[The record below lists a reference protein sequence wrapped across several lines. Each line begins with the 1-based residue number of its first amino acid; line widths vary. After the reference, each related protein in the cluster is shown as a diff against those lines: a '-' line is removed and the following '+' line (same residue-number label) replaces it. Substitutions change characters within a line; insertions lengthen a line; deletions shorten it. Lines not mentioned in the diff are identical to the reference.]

1 MNWSELD
8 TWIVITGALIC
19 LACALPG
26 AFLMLNRQ
34 SMLGDGISHAVLPG
48 LAIAFLLT
56 NSRDILPMVAGAVI
70 AGVLTAVLTQVVQR
84 FGQVESGA
92 ALGVVFCGLF
102 AIGLIL
108 IRVASDRVDL
118 DADCVLYG
126 SIETAVVDVNRVPRV
141 ALISGGLLLVN
152 ALLTLLFY
160 KELRLAAFDPALA
173 TTLGFNADAIRLGLT
188 LVASVTTVL
197 AFESVGS
204 ILVIAMLVV
213 PAATASLLT
222 RKLHWL
228 LTLALLFAAAS
239 AVLGHIGAITL
250 PRMVGSLLGHPGLGA
265 TSSAAMMA
273 VVAGVLFLL
282 AGTFSVLRQL
292 RGKPRSSPPMKIPA
306 PPEAGPSPS
315 PAAPPRPAVSNA
327 VSARANIGPGSPPER
342 S

>member
-1 MNWSELD
+1 MIWSELD
-8 TWIVITGALIC
+8 TWIVVTGVLIC
-19 LACALPG
+19 LACSLPG

-56 NSRDILPMVAGAVI
+56 NSRAVLPMVVGAVI
-70 AGVLTAVLTQVVQR
+70 AGVLTAILTQVVQR
-84 FGQVESGA
+84 LGQVESGA

-102 AIGLIL
+102 ATGLIL
-108 IRVASDRVDL
+108 IRVASDKVDL

-126 SIETAVVDVNRVPRV
+126 SIETAVVDVGRVPRV

-173 TTLGFNADAIRLGLT
+173 TTLGFHADAIRLGLT

-213 PAATASLLT
+213 PAAAASLLT
-222 RKLHWL
+222 HRLHWL
-228 LTLALLFAAAS
+228 LLLALGFAGLS
-239 AVLGHIGAITL
+239 AVLGHIAAITL
-250 PRMVGSLLGHPGLGA
+250 PQVAGRWLLNQPNLGA

-273 VVAGVLFLL
+273 VVAGALFLL
-282 AGTFSVLRQL
+282 AWSVSQLRQWL
-292 RGKPRSSPPMKIPA
+292 NRQRILPP
-306 PPEAGPSPS
+306 G
-315 PAAPPRPAVSNA
+315 
-327 VSARANIGPGSPPER
+327 
-342 S
+342 

>member
-8 TWIVITGALIC
+8 TWIVITGVLIC

-56 NSRDILPMVAGAVI
+56 NSRDILPMVVGAVI
-70 AGVLTAVLTQVVQR
+70 AGVLTAFLTQVVQR

-102 AIGLIL
+102 AVGLIL

-126 SIETAVVDVNRVPRV
+126 SIETAVVDVGRVPRV

-152 ALLTLLFY
+152 ALLTVMFY

-213 PAATASLLT
+213 PAAAASLLS
-222 RKLHWL
+222 RRLHVVL
-228 LTLALLFAAAS
+228 FIALLFAALS

-250 PRMVGSLLGHPGLGA
+250 PRVIGRTLGQPDLGA

-273 VVAGVLFLL
+273 VAAGVLFLAAWGWSAL
-282 AGTFSVLRQL
+282 TSV
-292 RGKPRSSPPMKIPA
+292 K
-306 PPEAGPSPS
+306 
-315 PAAPPRPAVSNA
+315 
-327 VSARANIGPGSPPER
+327 ARANATKTAG
-342 S
+342 

>member
-56 NSRDILPMVAGAVI
+56 HSRDILPMVVGAVI
-70 AGVLTAVLTQVVQR
+70 AGVLTAVLTQAVQR

-152 ALLTLLFY
+152 ALLTVLFY

-213 PAATASLLT
+213 PAAAASLLT
-222 RKLHWL
+222 RKLHYL
-228 LTLALLFAAAS
+228 LGLALVFAGLS
-239 AVLGHIGAITL
+239 AVLGHVGAITL
-250 PRMVGSLLGHPGLGA
+250 PQFAGRLLGQPNLGA

-273 VVAGVLFLL
+273 VAAGFLFL
-282 AGTFSVLRQL
+282 
-292 RGKPRSSPPMKIPA
+292 
-306 PPEAGPSPS
+306 
-315 PAAPPRPAVSNA
+315 AAWGWVACRRMFAAS
-327 VSARANIGPGSPPER
+327 R
-342 S
+342 

>member
-1 MNWSELD
+1 MNWTELD
-8 TWIVITGALIC
+8 TWIVVTGMLIS

-56 NSRDILPMVAGAVI
+56 NSRAILPMVVGAVI
-70 AGVLTAVLTQVVQR
+70 AGVLTAVLTQAVQR

-102 AIGLIL
+102 ATGLIL

-126 SIETAVVDVNRVPRV
+126 SLETAVVDVNRVPRV

-152 ALLTLLFY
+152 ALLTVLFY

-173 TTLGFNADAIRLGLT
+173 TTLGFNADAMRLGLT

-213 PAATASLLT
+213 PAATASLIT
-222 RKLHWL
+222 NKLNTL
-228 LTLALLFAAAS
+228 LGLALLFAAAS
-239 AVLGHIGAITL
+239 ALLGHVGAITL
-250 PRMVGSLLGHPGLGA
+250 PGILGRLLGHPGLGA

-273 VVAGVLFLL
+273 VASGMLF
-282 AGTFSVLRQL
+282 FSVWLASL
-292 RGKPRSSPPMKIPA
+292 WINPR
-306 PPEAGPSPS
+306 
-315 PAAPPRPAVSNA
+315 RT
-327 VSARANIGPGSPPER
+327 
-342 S
+342 

>member
-1 MNWSELD
+1 MNWTELD
-8 TWIVITGALIC
+8 TWIVITGVLIC

-56 NSRDILPMVAGAVI
+56 NSRELLPMIAGAVV
-70 AGVLTAVLTQVVQR
+70 AGVLTAMLTQVVQR

-102 AIGLIL
+102 AVGLIL
-108 IRVASDRVDL
+108 IRVASDKVDL

-126 SIETAVVDVNRVPRV
+126 SIETAVVDVERVPRV
-141 ALISGGLLLVN
+141 ALISGGLFLVN
-152 ALLTLLFY
+152 AILTLLFY

-213 PAATASLLT
+213 PAAAASLLT
-222 RKLHWL
+222 RRLSHML
-228 LTLALLFAAAS
+228 FLALGFAALS
-239 AVLGHIGAITL
+239 AILGHVSAITL
-250 PRMVGSLLGHPGLGA
+250 PGMAGRWLGQPNLGA

-273 VVAGVLFLL
+273 VVAGVLFVLAWLASAVRRLL
-282 AGTFSVLRQL
+282 TSGIAPDTADHNASV
-292 RGKPRSSPPMKIPA
+292 
-306 PPEAGPSPS
+306 
-315 PAAPPRPAVSNA
+315 
-327 VSARANIGPGSPPER
+327 PGASR
-342 S
+342 

>member
-8 TWIVITGALIC
+8 TWIVITGVLIC

-56 NSRDILPMVAGAVI
+56 DSRDLLPMVAGAVI
-70 AGVLTAVLTQVVQR
+70 AGVLTAILTQVAQR

-102 AIGLIL
+102 ATGLIL
-108 IRVASDRVDL
+108 IRVASDKVDL

-126 SIETAVVDVNRVPRV
+126 SIETAVVDVGRVPRV

-152 ALLTLLFY
+152 ALLTVLFY

-173 TTLGFNADAIRLGLT
+173 TTLGFNADALRLGLT

-213 PAATASLLT
+213 PAAAASLLT
-222 RKLHWL
+222 HRLHWL
-228 LTLALLFAAAS
+228 LILALGLAGLS
-239 AVLGHIGAITL
+239 AVLGHIAAITL
-250 PRMVGSLLGHPGLGA
+250 PGWIGAKVGQPGLGA

-282 AGTFSVLRQL
+282 AWSVSWLREWL
-292 RGKPRSSPPMKIPA
+292 RRQRPGHAPASPRDTPSSTRTPA
-306 PPEAGPSPS
+306 TQTQCVSPEA
-315 PAAPPRPAVSNA
+315 R
-327 VSARANIGPGSPPER
+327 
-342 S
+342 

>member
-8 TWIVITGALIC
+8 TWIVITGMLIC
-19 LACALPG
+19 AACALPG

-56 NSRDILPMVAGAVI
+56 HSRDLLPMVVGAVV
-70 AGVLTAVLTQVVQR
+70 AGVLTAVLTQAVQKY
-84 FGQVESGA
+84 GQVESGA

-102 AIGLIL
+102 ATGLIL

-126 SIETAVVDVNRVPRV
+126 SIETAVVDVGRVPRV
-141 ALISGGLLLVN
+141 AFISGGLLLVN
-152 ALLTLLFY
+152 ALLTVLFY

-213 PAATASLLT
+213 PAAAASLLT
-222 RKLHWL
+222 RKLNVML
-228 LTLALLFAAAS
+228 GLALLFAGLS

-250 PRMVGSLLGHPGLGA
+250 PAAVGGMLGQPGLGA

-273 VVAGVLFLL
+273 VAAGVIFVL
-282 AGTFSVLRQL
+282 AWGGVRLREW
-292 RGKPRSSPPMKIPA
+292 GRSQSQPTPD
-306 PPEAGPSPS
+306 
-315 PAAPPRPAVSNA
+315 
-327 VSARANIGPGSPPER
+327 SA
-342 S
+342 

>member
-8 TWIVITGALIC
+8 TWIVITGVLIC

-56 NSRDILPMVAGAVI
+56 NSRDILPMVVGAVI

-102 AIGLIL
+102 ATGLIL
-108 IRVASDRVDL
+108 IRVASDKVDL

-126 SIETAVVDVNRVPRV
+126 SIETAVVDVGSVPRV

-152 ALLTLLFY
+152 ALLTVIFY

-213 PAATASLLT
+213 PAAAASLLT
-222 RKLHWL
+222 RRLNVML
-228 LTLALLFAAAS
+228 GLALLFAALS
-239 AVLGHIGAITL
+239 AVLGHVGAITL
-250 PRMVGSLLGHPGLGA
+250 PRAIGGMLGHPELGA

-273 VVAGVLFLL
+273 LAAGALFVI
-282 AGTFSVLRQL
+282 AWGWSVLANL
-292 RGKPRSSPPMKIPA
+292 RA
-306 PPEAGPSPS
+306 
-315 PAAPPRPAVSNA
+315 RPATEKIA
-327 VSARANIGPGSPPER
+327 GSVTPASR
-342 S
+342 WFV

>member
-8 TWIVITGALIC
+8 TWIVITGALTC

-56 NSRDILPMVAGAVI
+56 NSRDILPMVVGAVI
-70 AGVLTAVLTQVVQR
+70 AGVLTAVLTQAVQR

-126 SIETAVVDVNRVPRV
+126 SIETAVVDVGRVPRV

-152 ALLTLLFY
+152 TLLTILFY

-188 LVASVTTVL
+188 LAASVTTVL

-213 PAATASLLT
+213 PAAAASLLT
-222 RKLHWL
+222 RKLHIL
-228 LTLALLFAAAS
+228 LGLALLFAALS

-250 PRMVGSLLGHPGLGA
+250 PGILGGLLGQPNLGA

-273 VVAGVLFLL
+273 VVAGILFSLV
-282 AGTFSVLRQL
+282 GVFSVWRQSG
-292 RGKPRSSPPMKIPA
+292 GKSRSSPSVKIP
-306 PPEAGPSPS
+306 PPSGSHPATSPT
-315 PAAPPRPAVSNA
+315 
-327 VSARANIGPGSPPER
+327 ET
-342 S
+342 

>member
-197 AFESVGS
+197 SFESVGS

-228 LTLALLFAAAS
+228 LTLALLFATAS

-282 AGTFSVLRQL
+282 AGTFSVLRQSV
-292 RGKPRSSPPMKIPA
+292 GKPRSSPPMKVPS
-306 PPEAGPSPS
+306 PPGEGPSPS
-315 PAAPPRPAVSNA
+315 PAAPPRPAVSNT
-327 VSARANIGPGSPPER
+327 VSAGANIGPGTPPER
-342 S
+342 L

>member
-8 TWIVITGALIC
+8 TWIVITGVLIC

-56 NSRDILPMVAGAVI
+56 NSRDVLPMVIGAVI
-70 AGVLTAVLTQVVQR
+70 AGVLTALLTQVVQR

-102 AIGLIL
+102 ATGLIL
-108 IRVASDRVDL
+108 IRVASDKVDL

-126 SIETAVVDVNRVPRV
+126 SIETAVVDVGRVPRV

-152 ALLTLLFY
+152 ALLTVLFY

-213 PAATASLLT
+213 PAAAASLLT
-222 RKLHWL
+222 HRLHWL
-228 LTLALLFAAAS
+228 LLLALGFAALS

-250 PRMVGSLLGHPGLGA
+250 PQLAGRMLNQPNLGA

-273 VVAGVLFLL
+273 VAAGVLFLFAWL
-282 AGTFSVLRQL
+282 VAAIRNRARTRSVVDQPD
-292 RGKPRSSPPMKIPA
+292 G
-306 PPEAGPSPS
+306 S
-315 PAAPPRPAVSNA
+315 PATPNY
-327 VSARANIGPGSPPER
+327 
-342 S
+342 

>member
-8 TWIVITGALIC
+8 TWIVITGVLIC

-56 NSRDILPMVAGAVI
+56 NSRDVLPMVVGAVI
-70 AGVLTAVLTQVVQR
+70 AGVLTAVLTQVIQR

-102 AIGLIL
+102 ATGLIL
-108 IRVASDRVDL
+108 IRVASDKVDL

-126 SIETAVVDVNRVPRV
+126 SIETAVVDVGSIPRV

-152 ALLTLLFY
+152 ALLTVIFY
-160 KELRLAAFDPALA
+160 KELRFAAFDPALA
-173 TTLGFNADAIRLGLT
+173 TALGFNADAIRLGLT

-213 PAATASLLT
+213 PAAAASLLT
-222 RKLHWL
+222 RKLHFML
-228 LTLALLFAAAS
+228 GLALLFAALS
-239 AVLGHIGAITL
+239 AVLGHVGAITL
-250 PRMVGSLLGHPGLGA
+250 PGIVGRMLGQPGLGA

-273 VVAGVLFLL
+273 VAAGVLFVV
-282 AGTFSVLRQL
+282 AWGGSVLVNL
-292 RGKPRSSPPMKIPA
+292 RAGSRSEK
-306 PPEAGPSPS
+306 
-315 PAAPPRPAVSNA
+315 PAAVATT
-327 VSARANIGPGSPPER
+327 
-342 S
+342 

>member
-1 MNWSELD
+1 MNWTELD
-8 TWIVITGALIC
+8 TWIVITGVLIC

-56 NSRDILPMVAGAVI
+56 NSRDILPMVAGAII
-70 AGVLTAVLTQVVQR
+70 AGVLTAVLTQAVQR

-102 AIGLIL
+102 ATGLIL

-152 ALLTLLFY
+152 ALLTALFY
-160 KELRLAAFDPALA
+160 KELRLSAFDPALA

-213 PAATASLLT
+213 PAAAASLLT
-222 RKLHWL
+222 RKLHGL
-228 LTLALLFAAAS
+228 LALALLFAAAS
-239 AVLGHIGAITL
+239 AVLGHLGAITL
-250 PRMVGSLLGHPGLGA
+250 PRFAGRLLGQPNLGA

-273 VVAGVLFLL
+273 VAAGGIFLACWLL
-282 AGTFSVLRQL
+282 AWAKQSWNRRHLT
-292 RGKPRSSPPMKIPA
+292 A
-306 PPEAGPSPS
+306 NPEAENVEGPRDLTL
-315 PAAPPRPAVSNA
+315 PAR
-327 VSARANIGPGSPPER
+327 
-342 S
+342 

>member
-8 TWIVITGALIC
+8 TWIVITGVLIC

-56 NSRDILPMVAGAVI
+56 NSRDILPMVVGAVI

-102 AIGLIL
+102 ATGLIL
-108 IRVASDRVDL
+108 IRVASDKVDL

-126 SIETAVVDVNRVPRV
+126 SIETAVVDVDRVPRV
-141 ALISGGLLLVN
+141 TFISGGLLLVN

-213 PAATASLLT
+213 PAAAASLLT
-222 RKLHWL
+222 HRLHWL
-228 LTLALLFAAAS
+228 LLLALGFAGLS

-250 PRMVGSLLGHPGLGA
+250 PQLAGRWLDQPNLGA

-273 VVAGVLFLL
+273 VAAGVLFL
-282 AGTFSVLRQL
+282 AAWGTAWLRDWLQ
-292 RGKPRSSPPMKIPA
+292 RRNG
-306 PPEAGPSPS
+306 
-315 PAAPPRPAVSNA
+315 AAPQSSEVKVPL
-327 VSARANIGPGSPPER
+327 
-342 S
+342 

>member
-8 TWIVITGALIC
+8 TWIVITGMLIC
-19 LACALPG
+19 AACALPG

-56 NSRDILPMVAGAVI
+56 HSRDLLPMVVGAVV
-70 AGVLTAVLTQVVQR
+70 AGVLTAVLTQAVQKY
-84 FGQVESGA
+84 GQVESGA

-102 AIGLIL
+102 ATGLIL

-126 SIETAVVDVNRVPRV
+126 SIETAVVDVGRVPRV

-152 ALLTLLFY
+152 ALLTVLFY

-213 PAATASLLT
+213 PAAAASLLT
-222 RKLHWL
+222 RKLNVML
-228 LTLALLFAAAS
+228 GLALLFAGLS
-239 AVLGHIGAITL
+239 AVLGHLGAITL
-250 PRMVGSLLGHPGLGA
+250 PAAVGGMLGQPGLGA

-273 VVAGVLFLL
+273 VAAGVIFVL
-282 AGTFSVLRQL
+282 AWGGVRLREWGRAQ
-292 RGKPRSSPPMKIPA
+292 SQSA
-306 PPEAGPSPS
+306 PE
-315 PAAPPRPAVSNA
+315 
-327 VSARANIGPGSPPER
+327 SA
-342 S
+342 

>member
-8 TWIVITGALIC
+8 TWIVITGVLIC

-84 FGQVESGA
+84 YGQVESGA

-102 AIGLIL
+102 AVGLIL

-126 SIETAVVDVNRVPRV
+126 SIETAVVDVGRVPRV

-152 ALLTLLFY
+152 ALLTALFY

-213 PAATASLLT
+213 PAAAASLLT
-222 RKLHWL
+222 RRLPRL
-228 LTLALLFAAAS
+228 LALALLFAAMS

-250 PRMVGSLLGHPGLGA
+250 PGIVGGWFGQPRLGA

-273 VVAGVLFLL
+273 VVAGGLFVL
-282 AGTFSVLRQL
+282 AGIISACRRARHQTKLRTNEPQRAPGL
-292 RGKPRSSPPMKIPA
+292 VEIPPLT
-306 PPEAGPSPS
+306 
-315 PAAPPRPAVSNA
+315 
-327 VSARANIGPGSPPER
+327 PGTN
-342 S
+342 

>member
-1 MNWSELD
+1 MSWTELD
-8 TWIVITGALIC
+8 TWIVVTGVLIC

-56 NSRDILPMVAGAVI
+56 GSRDVLPMVVGAVM
-70 AGVLTAVLTQVVQR
+70 AGVLTAVLTQAVQR

-102 AIGLIL
+102 AVGLIL
-108 IRVASDRVDL
+108 IRVASDKVDL

-126 SIETAVVDVNRVPRV
+126 SIETAVVDVGRVPRV

-152 ALLTLLFY
+152 ALLTVLFY
-160 KELRLAAFDPALA
+160 KELRLADFDPALA
-173 TTLGFNADAIRLGLT
+173 TTLGFNANAIRLGLT
-188 LVASVTTVL
+188 VVASVTTVL

-213 PAATASLLT
+213 PSAAASLLT
-222 RKLHWL
+222 RRLPVL
-228 LTLALLFAAAS
+228 LGLALLFAALS

-250 PRMVGSLLGHPGLGA
+250 PQLAGRLVGQLDLGA

-273 VVAGVLFLL
+273 VAAGALFLV
-282 AGTFSVLRQL
+282 AWCASAARARRARPGAF
-292 RGKPRSSPPMKIPA
+292 A
-306 PPEAGPSPS
+306 PPERKPCLLPS
-315 PAAPPRPAVSNA
+315 RP
-327 VSARANIGPGSPPER
+327 
-342 S
+342 

>member
-8 TWIVITGALIC
+8 TWIVITGVLIC
-19 LACALPG
+19 AACALPG

-48 LAIAFLLT
+48 LAAAFLLT
-56 NSRDILPMVAGAVI
+56 NSREVLPMVIGAVL
-70 AGVLTAVLTQVVQR
+70 AGILTAVLTQAVQKY
-84 FGQVESGA
+84 GQVESGA

-102 AIGLIL
+102 ALGLIL
-108 IRVASDRVDL
+108 IRVASDKVDL

-126 SIETAVVDVNRVPRV
+126 SIETAVVDVGRVPRV

-152 ALLTLLFY
+152 GLLTLLFY

-173 TTLGFNADAIRLGLT
+173 TTLGFNAEAIRLGLT

-213 PAATASLLT
+213 PAAAASLLT
-222 RKLHWL
+222 HRLHWL
-228 LTLALLFAAAS
+228 LILALVFAGLS

-250 PRMVGSLLGHPGLGA
+250 PQLAGRWLNHPELGA

-273 VVAGVLFLL
+273 VVAGVLFLG
-282 AGTFSVLRQL
+282 AWFWTQFRGRWRSRIGTSKASKLSLV
-292 RGKPRSSPPMKIPA
+292 G
-306 PPEAGPSPS
+306 
-315 PAAPPRPAVSNA
+315 
-327 VSARANIGPGSPPER
+327 
-342 S
+342 

>member
-1 MNWSELD
+1 LNWTELD
-8 TWIVITGALIC
+8 TWIAVTGVLIC

-48 LAIAFLLT
+48 LALAFLLT
-56 NSRDILPMVAGAVI
+56 GSREVLPMVAGAVA

-84 FGQVESGA
+84 LGQVESGA

-102 AIGLIL
+102 ALGLIL
-108 IRVASDRVDL
+108 IRVASDKVDL

-126 SIETAVVDVNRVPRV
+126 SIETAVVDVGPVPRV
-141 ALISGGLLLVN
+141 TLISGGLLLVN

-173 TTLGFNADAIRLGLT
+173 TTLGFSAEAIRLGLT
-188 LVASVTTVL
+188 LVASITTVL

-213 PAATASLLT
+213 PAAAASLLT
-222 RKLHWL
+222 RRLHQL
-228 LTLALLFAAAS
+228 LFLALGFAALS

-250 PRMVGSLLGHPGLGA
+250 PGVVGRWVGLPELGA

-273 VVAGVLFLL
+273 VAAGGLFLIAWL
-282 AGTFSVLRQL
+282 
-292 RGKPRSSPPMKIPA
+292 
-306 PPEAGPSPS
+306 
-315 PAAPPRPAVSNA
+315 
-327 VSARANIGPGSPPER
+327 VSAIRTLLVTRVRAKPV
-342 S
+342 

>member
-8 TWIVITGALIC
+8 TWIVITGVLIC

-56 NSRDILPMVAGAVI
+56 NSREILPMVIGAVI
-70 AGVLTAVLTQVVQR
+70 AGALTAVLAQAVQR

-102 AIGLIL
+102 AVGLIL

-126 SIETAVVDVNRVPRV
+126 SIETAVVDVGRMPRV

-152 ALLTLLFY
+152 ALLTALFY

-222 RKLHWL
+222 RNLRWL
-228 LTLALLFAAAS
+228 LALALVFAAAS

-250 PRMVGSLLGHPGLGA
+250 PGMVGVFLGQPDLGA

-273 VVAGVLFLL
+273 VAAGVFFLL
-282 AGTFSVLRQL
+282 AAVFSAWRQS
-292 RGKPRSSPPMKIPA
+292 GKPRL
-306 PPEAGPSPS
+306 SPS
-315 PAAPPRPAVSNA
+315 
-327 VSARANIGPGSPPER
+327 
-342 S
+342 

>member
-8 TWIVITGALIC
+8 TWIVITGVLIC

-56 NSRDILPMVAGAVI
+56 NSRDILPMVVGAVI

-102 AIGLIL
+102 ATGLIL
-108 IRVASDRVDL
+108 IRVASDKVDL

-126 SIETAVVDVNRVPRV
+126 SIETAVVDVGSVPRV

-152 ALLTLLFY
+152 ALLTVIFY

-173 TTLGFNADAIRLGLT
+173 TTLGFNADAIR
-188 LVASVTTVL
+188 
-197 AFESVGS
+197 
-204 ILVIAMLVV
+204 V
-213 PAATASLLT
+213 P
-222 RKLHWL
+222 
-228 LTLALLFAAAS
+228 
-239 AVLGHIGAITL
+239 
-250 PRMVGSLLGHPGLGA
+250 
-265 TSSAAMMA
+265 
-273 VVAGVLFLL
+273 
-282 AGTFSVLRQL
+282 
-292 RGKPRSSPPMKIPA
+292 
-306 PPEAGPSPS
+306 
-315 PAAPPRPAVSNA
+315 
-327 VSARANIGPGSPPER
+327 SARELV
-342 S
+342 